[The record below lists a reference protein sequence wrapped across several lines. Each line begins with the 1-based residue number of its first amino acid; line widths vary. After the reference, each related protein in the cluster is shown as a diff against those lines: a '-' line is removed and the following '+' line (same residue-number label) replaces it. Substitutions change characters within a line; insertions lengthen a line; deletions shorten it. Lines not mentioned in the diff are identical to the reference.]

1 MNMYVDNQNETKD
14 LCALKYFK
22 ATFRIE
28 TKIE

>member
-1 MNMYVDNQNETKD
+1 MYVDNQNETKD

-28 TKIE
+28 IKIE